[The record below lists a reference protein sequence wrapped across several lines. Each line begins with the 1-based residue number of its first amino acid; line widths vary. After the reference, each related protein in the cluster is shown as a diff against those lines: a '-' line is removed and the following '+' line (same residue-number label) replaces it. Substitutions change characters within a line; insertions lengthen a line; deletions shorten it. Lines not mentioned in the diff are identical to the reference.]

1 MDFNKA
7 FLAYDTTEGA
17 FCQTINKK
25 MSQHDAGL
33 YVIKQAGLNQT
44 KEVDPSWFYDDNIK
58 NMFYQR
64 LGPLKKKIIYLN
76 KIFI

>member
-1 MDFNKA
+1 
-7 FLAYDTTEGA
+7 
-17 FCQTINKK
+17 
-25 MSQHDAGL
+25 MSQHDAAL
-33 YVIKQAGLNQT
+33 YVIKQVGLNQT